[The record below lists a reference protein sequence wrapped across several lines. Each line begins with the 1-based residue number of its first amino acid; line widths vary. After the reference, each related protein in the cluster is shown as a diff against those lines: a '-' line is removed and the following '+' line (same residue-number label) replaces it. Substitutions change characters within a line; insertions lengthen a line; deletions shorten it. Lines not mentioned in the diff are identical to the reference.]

1 MRLLRRLTLGAA
13 TLFSAA
19 AALGVLG
26 YGGLLAAGF
35 RPVVVYSG
43 SMEPTLPVGSL
54 LALRSA
60 PSASIRV
67 GDVITFRD
75 PYDRDRLVTHRV
87 VGIVRR
93 PVGRVYR
100 TKGDANPAPD
110 PWRITLPGEVGTPRF
125 SIPWAG
131 YALVYGSTRE
141 VRQAVILVFA
151 ALLLGSLLRRIWR
164 RSPRLAPIEAE
175 ERSA

>member
-1 MRLLRRLTLGAA
+1 MRLLTRLTLGAA
-13 TLFSAA
+13 TLFSAT
-19 AALGVLG
+19 AALGVVG

-54 LALRSA
+54 LALEPA

-87 VGIVRR
+87 VGIAKRR
-93 PVGRVYR
+93 GVRVYR
-100 TKGDANPAPD
+100 T
-110 PWRITLPGEVGTPRF
+110 R
-125 SIPWAG
+125 
-131 YALVYGSTRE
+131 
-141 VRQAVILVFA
+141 
-151 ALLLGSLLRRIWR
+151 
-164 RSPRLAPIEAE
+164 
-175 ERSA
+175 